1 MSEFLI
7 DEASDVDLI
16 SEEEEEEGSDNQEL
30 RNQRKVLRNQWKSLV
45 N

>member
-16 SEEEEEEGSDNQEL
+16 SEEEEEEEESDNQEL
-30 RNQRKVLRNQWKSLV
+30 RNQ
-45 N
+45 